1 MADNA
6 SDFIVK
12 TQNTTFSNAVQAVI
26 GRTSLIEFGVI
37 KKIVAQGIVE
47 VAVSVAKDSSDI
59 RVLQC
64 VLLQPSSSA
73 LMVDFVPQV
82 DDKVLVFSPRRFDSD
97 MFAKENNDFIIN
109 KNAIGYSPY
118 TCLAILCN
126 QFRPSDYKNNYI
138 KLEAGNISLKNNG
151 VLIGIKDNNSISID
165 TSKAKVSIDADGNIS
180 IDAQDGKL
188 SIKNS
193 QADLFQILNG
203 MLQILNSSLATTGSP
218 ASHTVVPNQFQQ
230 QSTDLTNLMQ

>member
-12 TQNTTFSNAVQAVI
+12 VQNATFSNAVQAII

-37 KKIVAQGIVE
+37 KKIVAKGIVE

-82 DDKVLVFSPRRFDSD
+82 DDKVLVFSPRRFDGD

-138 KLEAGNISLKNNG
+138 RLEAGNISLKNND
-151 VLIGIKDNNSISID
+151 VLINVKDDNSISID
-165 TSKAKVSIDADGNIS
+165 TSKAKVSIGTDGNIS
-180 IDAQDGKL
+180 IDAQKGKL

-203 MLQILNSSLATTGSP
+203 MLQILNSTLVTQGSP

-230 QSTDLTNLMQ
+230 QSKDLSNLMK